1 MEMES
6 QDLIWLGIGLMVL
19 GGYALLFRRDSSRPW
34 WGIDFLASGL
44 VVGGGYLVLESRRDA
59 APDEVV
65 VDRLFSGVFD
75 DWYEAM
81 LLAVIAAALLI
92 LIVIIVQRSFLSWQR
107 LAAIA
112 GGAIGATV
120 IVRLWEN
127 GLPTF
132 SS

>member
-1 MEMES
+1 MDTG
-6 QDLIWLGIGLMVL
+6 DLIWVGIGLIVL
-19 GGYALLFRRDSSRPW
+19 GAYALIFRREGAKPW
-34 WGIDFLASGL
+34 WGIDFLASGF
-44 VVGGGYLVLESRRDA
+44 VVGGAYLIFESRRDA

-65 VDRLFSGVFD
+65 LDRLFTGVFD
-75 DWYEAM
+75 DWYETI
-81 LLAVIAAALLI
+81 LFAVIAAAVLV
-92 LIVIIVQRSFLSWQR
+92 LIVIIVQRSFLAWQR

-112 GGAIGATV
+112 GGAVVATI